1 MCDYSLMAIPNR
13 LAVTGEELVTH
24 RFSTGSI
31 GLASPQNR
39 PKGFWEAVKCSF
51 SPPSTVAVCIP
62 PGARLMMRDIPTQI
76 RREMGIRAVEEV
88 TFTQISAR
96 DNAYRDAFRFE
107 NGREVRL
114 QEFCDGIRVRVIDLC
129 GSEAYVPVW
138 EEEPD
143 RTLA

>member
-1 MCDYSLMAIPNR
+1 MAIPNR
-13 LAVTGEELVTH
+13 LAVAGEELVTH

-31 GLASPQNR
+31 GLASPQDR
-39 PKGFWEAVKCSF
+39 PKGFWEAIKCSF

-62 PGARLMMRDIPTQI
+62 PGARLMMRDIPPQI

-129 GSEAYVPVW
+129 GSEAYVPYW

-143 RTLA
+143 RTPA